1 MIQLSLCLGAKGTV
15 TVTSKPSSSLLSC
28 IVAVHLSHTLHL
40 SDCEGDL
47 ECFYRDDG
55 DDGPPGCLGTPYIGY
70 DYCFQPLATIED
82 LGDDPVAENLSR
94 CTGDCDSDR

>member
-1 MIQLSLCLGAKGTV
+1 M